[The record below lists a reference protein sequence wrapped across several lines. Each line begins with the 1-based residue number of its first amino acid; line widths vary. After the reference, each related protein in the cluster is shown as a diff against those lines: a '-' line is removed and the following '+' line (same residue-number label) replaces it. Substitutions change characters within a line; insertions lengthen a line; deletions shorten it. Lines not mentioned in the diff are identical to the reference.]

1 MFYLVLK
8 FTFALIVILLMI
20 YILAKLANKQK
31 GTLGAGKQIKVLDR
45 TQISKDSYIVI
56 VKIRNKGYVISY
68 AAGKSDIIDELS
80 EDDICAIEQDVEN
93 TRQEMLNKYN
103 DAADLIMKKLHLK
116 K

>member
-20 YILAKLANKQK
+20 YILAKLGNKQK
-31 GTLGAGKQIKVLDR
+31 GTFGAGKQIKVLDR

-56 VKIRNKGYVISY
+56 VKIINKGYVISY
-68 AAGKSDIIDELS
+68 TAGKSDIIDELS
-80 EDDICAIEQDVEN
+80 EDEICEIEQDMEKA
-93 TRQEMLNKYN
+93 RQEMLNKYN
-103 DAADLIMKKLHLK
+103 DAADIIMKKLHLK

>member
-8 FTFALIVILLMI
+8 VTFALIVILLMI

-93 TRQEMLNKYN
+93 AKQ
-103 DAADLIMKKLHLK
+103 
-116 K
+116 

>member
-80 EDDICAIEQDVEN
+80 EDDICAIEQDIEN
-93 TRQEMLNKYN
+93 ARQEMLNKYN